1 MTHHTEKDY
10 HSMKTKLFF
19 LLVLAV
25 FSTSV
30 LFGQEQKGQVDA
42 FSTRTRSGSFVLQ
55 KEVPHQINPI
65 IKGDGIPTKLFVVQL
80 ARFEDMAHI
89 PSQFPE
95 GTMLWQNPDIGNE
108 KLLLAGFFSTYEDA
122 VTAAKAWKQRK
133 EFSKA
138 FARKDP
144 FMILYN

>member
-1 MTHHTEKDY
+1 
-10 HSMKTKLFF
+10 MKTKFVFTF
-19 LLVLAV
+19 LLAVL
-25 FSTSV
+25 STGIV
-30 LFGQEQKGQVDA
+30 WGQEQKGQLDA
-42 FSTRTRSGSFVLQ
+42 FSVRTRDGSYHLQ
-55 KEVPHQINPI
+55 KQVPSQINPI
-65 IKGDGIPTKLFVVQL
+65 IRGDGIPTKLFVVQL

-122 VTAAKAWKQRK
+122 VEAAKAWKQRK
-133 EFSKA
+133 EFAKA

-144 FMILYN
+144 FMVLYN